1 MLVRCPQC
9 KTEFRLV
16 EHNPDDRV
24 VKYLCPGCE
33 DIVRIDLEL
42 DEIETSSSSGSY
54 RSIDRKKT
62 ILVADDARAVLDRAH
77 RVLSGAGYQVLLAGD
92 GEQALQMVRE
102 QHPDLVVLDLLMPKL
117 TGFDVLREIRQD
129 ERIKDTPVLAM
140 SGVYKDVIL
149 GFLQELGAHGF
160 LDKGQIEESL
170 VFRIQSLLESSAT
183 A

>member
-9 KTEFRLV
+9 RTEFRLV

-33 DIVRIDLEL
+33 NIVRIDLEL

-77 RVLSGAGYQVLLAGD
+77 RVLAGAGYQVLLAGD

-160 LDKGQIEESL
+160 LDKGQIEDSL

>member
-16 EHNPDDRV
+16 EHNPDERV
-24 VKYLCPGCE
+24 VKYLCPGCD

-42 DEIETSSSSGSY
+42 DEVDSSSSSGKY
-54 RSIDRKKT
+54 RVIQRKKT
-62 ILVADDARAVLDRAH
+62 VLVADDARPVLDQAEK
-77 RVLSGAGYQVLLAGD
+77 VLTGAGYQVLLAGD
-92 GEQALQMVRE
+92 GEEALQMIRE
-102 QHPDLVVLDLLMPKL
+102 QHPDVVVLDLLMPKL

-129 ERIKDTPVLAM
+129 DRVKNTPVLAM

-170 VFRIQSLLESSAT
+170 VFRIENLLESSAT

>member
-9 KTEFRLV
+9 KTQIRLV
-16 EHNPDDRV
+16 EHDPDDRV

-33 DIVRIDLEL
+33 TIVRIDLSL
-42 DEIETSSSSGSY
+42 DEVDSSSSSGSF
-54 RSIDRKKT
+54 RSIERKKT
-62 ILVADDARAVLDRAH
+62 ILVADDARHVLDRAEK
-77 RVLSGAGYQVLLAGD
+77 VLAGAGYHVLLAGD
-92 GEQALQMVRE
+92 GEEALEMIRNE
-102 QHPDLVVLDLLMPKL
+102 HPDLVVLDLLMPKM

-129 ERIKDTPVLAM
+129 ERVKDTPVLAM

-170 VFRIQSLLESSAT
+170 VFRIQNLLESRAT

>member
-9 KTEFRLV
+9 RTEFRLV
-16 EHNPDDRV
+16 EHNPDERV

-33 DIVRIDLEL
+33 NIVRIDLEL

-54 RSIDRKKT
+54 RTIDRKKT
-62 ILVADDARAVLDRAH
+62 ILVADDSRAVLDRAY
-77 RVLSGAGYQVLLAGD
+77 RVLSDTGYQVLLAGD
-92 GEQALQMVRE
+92 GKQALQMIRE

-160 LDKGQIEESL
+160 LDKSQIEDSL
-170 VFRIQSLLESSAT
+170 VFRIQNLLESSTT

>member
-1 MLVRCPQC
+1 VLVQCPQC

-16 EHNPDDRV
+16 EHNPDERV

-42 DEIETSSSSGSY
+42 DEVDSSSSSGSY
-54 RSIDRKKT
+54 RSIERKKT
-62 ILVADDARAVLDRAH
+62 ILVADDARRVLDRAEK
-77 RVLSGAGYQVLLAGD
+77 VLTGAGYHVLLAGD
-92 GEQALQMVRE
+92 GEQALQMARE

-129 ERIKDTPVLAM
+129 ERLKDTPVLAM

-160 LDKGQIEESL
+160 LDKGQIEDSL
-170 VFRIQSLLESSAT
+170 VFRIQSLLESGAT